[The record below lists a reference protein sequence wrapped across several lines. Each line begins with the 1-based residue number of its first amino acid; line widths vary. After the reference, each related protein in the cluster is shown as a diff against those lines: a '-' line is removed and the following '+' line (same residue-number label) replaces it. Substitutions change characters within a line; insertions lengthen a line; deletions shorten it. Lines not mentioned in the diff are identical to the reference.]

1 MTKKVWARIPALFTF
16 LKKKLRRK
24 TVYVLISIASYLV
37 IPVYSA
43 LIFNPHPFLLLFAFY
58 LLNAVVCAYLLHK
71 NSVKGAFI
79 QYRRQTA
86 QEQINLQSY
95 ENSRELQSQVALRE
109 KIRRYSNLKKVI
121 EEINTSLTMESIAER
136 LSESAFSYVGRSR
149 GNCVLYVV
157 DKQSHYL
164 SLFKTKKEDKR
175 MIIKTKQ
182 GDIFDHWVLRH
193 TSPLFIEDI
202 NQDFRFDLNKFKKEN
217 DRPVGSLISAPLVSG
232 NKFLGLLRLD
242 YPKPKFYSQDD
253 LRFLVSVCDLGALAL
268 ENGELYQRTEDLAI
282 HDGLTGV
289 FTKGHFMELL
299 KVECKRSI
307 RHDRPFSLLMLDI
320 DHFKD
325 YNDKFGHAAGDIVL
339 TNICKVV
346 TNQMR
351 ERGVVVS
358 RFGGEEFCV
367 VLPGCSKEQALQAA
381 EALRQAVETARITLR
396 RQETNVTVSIGVA
409 TFIEETSDEIELIM
423 KADKAMYE
431 AKQKGRNQ
439 VR

>member
-1 MTKKVWARIPALFTF
+1 MIKKVWAGVHARITF
-16 LKKKLRRK
+16 LKKIPRRK
-24 TVYVLISIASYLV
+24 TVYALLFTTAYLV
-37 IPVYSA
+37 IPVY
-43 LIFNPHPFLLLFAFY
+43 LTFIFSRHPFLSLFVFY
-58 LLNAVVCAYLLHK
+58 LLNAIVYAYLLRK
-71 NSVKGAFI
+71 NSVKSAFI
-79 QYRRQTA
+79 QYRRQA
-86 QEQINLQSY
+86 SQEQINLQSH

-121 EEINTSLTMESIAER
+121 EEINTSLMIETIAEH
-136 LSESAFSYVGRSR
+136 LSASVFSYVGRGR
-149 GNCVLYVV
+149 GNCILYVV

-164 SLFKTKKEDKR
+164 SLFKTKKEDKK

-202 NQDFRFDLNKFKKEN
+202 NQDFRFDLSKFKKEN

-232 NKFLGLLRLD
+232 NKFLGILRLD

-253 LRFLVSVCDLGALAL
+253 LRFLVSVCDLGALAM
-268 ENGELYQRTEDLAI
+268 ENGELYQKTEDLAI
-282 HDGLTGV
+282 HDGLTLV

-339 TNICKVV
+339 TNISQVI
-346 TNQMR
+346 TSQMQ

-367 VLPGCSKEQALQAA
+367 VIPGCAREQALQAA
-381 EALRQAVETARITLR
+381 EALRKAIEATRITLR
-396 RQETNVTVSIGVA
+396 RQDTNVTVSIGVS
-409 TFIEETSDEIELIM
+409 TFIQETSDEIELIM

>member
-1 MTKKVWARIPALFTF
+1 MIKKVWAGLLARVTF
-16 LKKKLRRK
+16 LKKRPRRK
-24 TVYVLISIASYLV
+24 
-37 IPVYSA
+37 PVYAVIFISA
-43 LIFNPHPFLLLFAFY
+43 YLAVPIYFASVFCPRPFLLLFVFY
-58 LLNAVVCAYLLHK
+58 LVNAVVFAYLLHK
-71 NSVKGAFI
+71 HGVKNAFI
-79 QYRRQTA
+79 QYRRQSS
-86 QEQINLQSY
+86 QEEINLQSY
-95 ENSRELQSQVALRE
+95 DNSRELQNQVALRE

-121 EEINTSLTMESIAER
+121 EEINTSLTMESIAEN

-202 NQDFRFDLNKFKKEN
+202 SQDFRFDLNKFRKEN

-232 NKFLGLLRLD
+232 NKFLGILRLD

-253 LRFLVSVCDLGALAL
+253 LRFLVSICDLGALAL

-307 RHDRPFSLLMLDI
+307 RHNRPFSLLMLDI

-339 TNICKVV
+339 TNICRVI
-346 TNQMR
+346 TGHMT

-381 EALRQAVETARITLR
+381 EALRRAVETARITLR
-396 RQETNVTVSIGVA
+396 RQDTNVTVSVGVA
-409 TFIEETSDEIELIM
+409 TFLEDTSDEIELIM